1 MNEKILI
8 VDDEPDIVSLLDS
21 FLSDEGFLT
30 YSAQNAQDAQIQI
43 NREIPSLAI
52 ILPSR
57 TTRA

>member
-43 NREIPSLAI
+43 NRVLG
-52 ILPSR
+52 L
-57 TTRA
+57 